1 MRAGQAPRSWGL
13 SDGSRLV
20 NPKPQP
26 PNALQLR
33 QWALLDGQAYR
44 IVNLRQAGGN
54 SRLAEFHGHEPVLV
68 TNGRPLTVFEV
79 VPPEEPAPPGPACYA
94 AFAPA
99 PQARQGRKT
108 S

>member
-1 MRAGQAPRSWGL
+1 MRAEQAPRSWSL

-20 NPKPQP
+20 NPHPQP
-26 PNALQLR
+26 PHALQLR

-54 SRLAEFHGHEPVLV
+54 SRLAEFYGHAPVLV
-68 TNGRPLTVFEV
+68 TNDRPLTVFEV
-79 VPPEEPAPPGPACYA
+79 VPPDAPPLD
-94 AFAPA
+94 
-99 PQARQGRKT
+99 PQPGRRHPV